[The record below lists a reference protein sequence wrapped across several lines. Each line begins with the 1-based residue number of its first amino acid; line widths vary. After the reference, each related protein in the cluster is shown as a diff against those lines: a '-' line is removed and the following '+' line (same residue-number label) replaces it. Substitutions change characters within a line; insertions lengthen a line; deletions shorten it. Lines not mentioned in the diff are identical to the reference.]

1 MVGGGRCDAI
11 ADYGHRIW
19 IFVRKK
25 AHVGLLDMPI
35 CPVWLRPLPNR
46 HLPSDPQGAPLLL
59 PGLRPASQ
67 GLQRPDLPHVP
78 ATHPGLHH
86 ERVLSSCTSS
96 GNRFI
101 LVFVYS
107 FSPSRFWSAI
117 LQSCGCRHAPRSLTR
132 PCHGLFHPRA
142 RRLLAKLAS
151 PADSCSRPPL
161 VNYLF
166 PPIPLVHTLLAQL
179 TSPHATMAS
188 LLYRQSG
195 HAAAKNE
202 MSSSESMCQVPD

>member
-1 MVGGGRCDAI
+1 MR
-11 ADYGHRIW
+11 
-19 IFVRKK
+19 
-25 AHVGLLDMPI
+25 I
-35 CPVWLRPLPNR
+35 CPVWLRPLPYR
-46 HLPSDPQGAPLLL
+46 RLQSDPQGAPLLL

-161 VNYLF
+161 VNHLNSTH
-166 PPIPLVHTLLAQL
+166 PVGPCLLAQL

-188 LLYRQSG
+188 LLYSQSG
-195 HAAAKNE
+195 HAAWNE
-202 MSSSESMCQVPD
+202 MMRSESKCQVPNRTKK

>member
-1 MVGGGRCDAI
+1 MGALNIDV
-11 ADYGHRIW
+11 
-19 IFVRKK
+19 
-25 AHVGLLDMPI
+25 PI
-35 CPVWLRPLPNR
+35 CVNSLRFDRYLQFN
-46 HLPSDPQGAPLLL
+46 LQGAPLLL
-59 PGLRPASQ
+59 PGLRPAPQ
-67 GLQRPDLPHVP
+67 RLQRPDLPHVP
-78 ATHPGLHH
+78 ATHPRLHH
-86 ERVLSSCTSS
+86 ERILSFCTSS
-96 GNRFI
+96 GTRFI

-107 FSPSRFWSAI
+107 FPRSRFWSAI
-117 LQSCGCRHAPRSLTR
+117 LQSCGCRHAPQSLTR
-132 PCHGLFHPRA
+132 PCHGPFHPRA

-202 MSSSESMCQVPD
+202 MSSSESKCQVKSQSKK